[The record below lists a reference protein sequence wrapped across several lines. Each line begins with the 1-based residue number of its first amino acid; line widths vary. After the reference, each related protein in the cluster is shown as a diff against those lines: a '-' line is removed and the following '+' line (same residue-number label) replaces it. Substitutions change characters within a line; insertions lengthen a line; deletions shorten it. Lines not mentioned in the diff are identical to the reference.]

1 MIVRVSIAAVLAFSL
16 VGCGGGASSH
26 AVLPGASQGATTG
39 TNAQFVIKV
48 PPKTGT
54 GTGRGPAYVSPSTQ
68 SISIQV
74 DSGTPTVSNVT
85 PGSPNCSVPAP
96 LSPLTC
102 TYALSLTP
110 GAHTF
115 TIKTFDGLAGA
126 GNVLSTNS
134 APFTVVAN
142 QANVV
147 NLTLAGVPASLLV
160 EPGSG
165 DAQIVGSGSAGFQFT
180 GEVPHTVIVLPQ
192 DADGNLILGPG
203 APTISASVSGASSGS
218 GLSVAPASGNPNA
231 FTLSS
236 TGFGTASLS
245 LVATPGAASAGSALN
260 ASVSLDA
267 TVYSSVIA
275 GGGLNGGGYADGTGV
290 AAAFTNP
297 AGVAVNT
304 ANGNLYVADTYGCSI
319 RQVTTAGVVS
329 TPYGTLPPTQN
340 TCGNTN
346 GTGNGALFQYP
357 NALAYDPANGD
368 LYAIDSGSGCGLRQI
383 APSGVVTTLAG
394 GTTCGY
400 ADGTGSAA
408 AFAAHVG
415 GIVYDPTDSDLYVND
430 TDNCAIRQVTLAGVV
445 TTVAG
450 APPPTVSCGTVDA
463 TGTAAQFYSSQGIAY
478 DSVNQSLYVTD
489 RYRVRQ
495 VTVPGYVVTTIAGP
509 VPPTS
514 TLGFT
519 DGSGSAASFSYPYG
533 ITYDSTDGNLYVVD
547 AANQAIRQVTPA
559 GVVTTIAGSTPPT
572 PTFGAS
578 GGFGFAARFG
588 YPYGVAY
595 DAATNALY
603 VSDERNTSIVQVQL

>member
-16 VGCGGGASSH
+16 VSCGGGASSRT
-26 AVLPGASQGATTG
+26 VLPGTPQGAVTG
-39 TNAQFVIKV
+39 TSAQFVIKV

-54 GTGRGPAYVSPSTQ
+54 GTGRAPAYISPSTQ
-68 SISIQV
+68 SVSMQV
-74 DSGTPTVSNVT
+74 DTGTPIVTNLT
-85 PGSPNCSVPAP
+85 PGSPDCNVPAP
-96 LSPLTC
+96 LSPLVC
-102 TYALSLTP
+102 TLPLAVTP
-110 GAHTF
+110 GTHTF
-115 TIKTFDGLAGA
+115 TLTTFDGLAGA

-180 GEVPHTVIVLPQ
+180 GEVPHTVVVLPQ

-203 APTISASVSGASSGS
+203 APTISASVTGASSAS

-236 TGFGTASLS
+236 TGFGTGSLS
-245 LVATPGAASAGSALN
+245 LVATPAAASAGSALN

-267 TVYSSVIA
+267 TVYSTSIA
-275 GGGLNGGGYADGTGV
+275 GGSGTYGYADGTG
-290 AAAFTNP
+290 AAAEFTNP

-304 ANGNLYVADTYGCSI
+304 ANNNLYVADTYGCSI
-319 RQVTTAGVVS
+319 RQVTTAGVVT

-346 GTGNGALFQYP
+346 GTGNAATFYHP
-357 NALAYDPANGD
+357 NSIAYDAANGN
-368 LYAIDSGSGCGLRQI
+368 LYEVDAALGCGLRQI
-383 APSGVVTTLAG
+383 APSGVVTTIAG

-408 AFAAHVG
+408 EFSSIVG
-415 GIVYDPTDSDLYVND
+415 GIVYDPTDSDLYVDD
-430 TDNCAIRQVTLAGVV
+430 TNNCAIRQVTLAGVV

-450 APPPTVSCGTVDA
+450 APPPTASCSAVDA
-463 TGTAAQFYSSQGIAY
+463 TGTAAQFFYSKGIAY
-478 DSVNQSLYVTD
+478 DAANQSLYVTD
-489 RYRVRQ
+489 PYRIRQ
-495 VTVPGYVVTTIAGP
+495 VTVPGFVVTTIAGS

-514 TLGFT
+514 TLGFA
-519 DGSGSAASFSYPYG
+519 DGSGSTARFSYPYG
-533 ITYDSTDGNLYVVD
+533 ITYDSADGNLYVVD
-547 AANQAIRQVTPA
+547 SNNAAIRQVTPA
-559 GVVTTIAGSTPPT
+559 GIVTTIAGSDPPT
-572 PTFGAS
+572 PSYGAN
-578 GGFGFAARFG
+578 GGFGFAAHFE
-588 YPYGVAY
+588 YPYGLAY

-603 VSDERNTSIVQVQL
+603 VTDDGNYSIVQVQL

>member
-1 MIVRVSIAAVLAFSL
+1 MIARVGIAVVFALSL

-68 SISIQV
+68 SVSMQV
-74 DSGTPTVSNVT
+74 DSGTPIVTNLT
-85 PGSPNCSVPAP
+85 PGSPDCNVPAP
-96 LSPLTC
+96 LSPLIC
-102 TYALSLTP
+102 TLPLVVAAGT
-110 GAHTF
+110 HTF
-115 TIKTFDGLAGA
+115 TFTTYDGLAGA

-165 DAQIVGSGSAGFQFT
+165 DAQIVGSGSVGFQFT

-203 APTISASVSGASSGS
+203 APTISASVTGASSGS

-245 LVATPGAASAGSALN
+245 LVATPAAASAGSALN

-275 GGGLNGGGYADGTGV
+275 GGGGGPYADGTG
-290 AAAFTNP
+290 AAAGFDSP
-297 AGVAVNT
+297 AGVAVDT
-304 ANGNLYVADTYGCSI
+304 ANNNLYVADTYACSI
-319 RQVTTAGVVS
+319 RQVTTAGVVT
-329 TPYGTLPPTQN
+329 TPYGPLPPN
-340 TCGNTN
+340 TGVCGATN
-346 GTGNGALFQYP
+346 GTGNAVLFDRFY
-357 NALAYDPANGD
+357 ALAYDSANGN
-368 LYAIDSGSGCGLRQI
+368 LYEIDAGYGCGLRQI
-383 APSGVVTTLAG
+383 TASGVVTTLAG

-408 AFAAHVG
+408 EFSGSTG
-415 GIVYDPTDSDLYVND
+415 GIVYDPTDSDLYVDD
-430 TDNCAIRQVTLAGVV
+430 TNNCAIRQVTLSGVV

-450 APPPTVSCGTVDA
+450 NPPPTASCGTVDA
-463 TGTAAQFYSSQGIAY
+463 TGTAARFYESQGIAY

-519 DGSGSAASFSYPYG
+519 DGSGSAASFSYPFG

-547 AANQAIRQVTPA
+547 SRNAAIRQVTPA

-572 PTFGAS
+572 PSYGAA
-578 GGFGFAARFG
+578 GGFGSAAQFEQL
-588 YPYGVAY
+588 YGVAY

-603 VSDERNTSIVQVQL
+603 VTDERNTSIVQVQL